1 VLTSV
6 RGNVYN
12 QIITE
17 LKQAMPTVVAFNET
31 LYNVEW
37 EGDSE

>member
-1 VLTSV
+1 VLISV

-17 LKQAMPTVVAFNET
+17 LIQAMPIVIAFNET
-31 LYNVEW
+31 LYNAEW
-37 EGDSE
+37 EGDYE